1 MSSAVRQSRVKERA
15 MQTTETNGRGRVLLR
30 PEEVAEV
37 LSIGRSTVF
46 QLMRAGELR
55 SVKIGKSRR
64 VPVDAVTEY
73 VAGLS
78 A

>member
-1 MSSAVRQSRVKERA
+1 VEII
-15 MQTTETNGRGRVLLR
+15 ETNRRSRVLLR
-30 PEEVAEV
+30 PEEAAAA
-37 LSIGRSTVF
+37 LSISRSVVF
-46 QLMRAGELR
+46 QLMRSGELR

>member
-1 MSSAVRQSRVKERA
+1 

-30 PEEVAEV
+30 PEEVAEA

-46 QLMRAGELR
+46 HLMRSGELR

>member
-1 MSSAVRQSRVKERA
+1 MEI
-15 MQTTETNGRGRVLLR
+15 TTTGDRSRVLLR
-30 PEEVAEV
+30 PEEVAEA
-37 LSIGRSTVF
+37 LSVSRSTVF
-46 QLMRAGELR
+46 LLIRSRELR